1 MIYSQLIW
9 INSLR
14 GITVILE
21 VLEIKRLRVA
31 LVKKS
36 KRWIRRK
43 MRVVKRIQMD
53 RINRKFL
60 RNRSE
65 GEREIRG

>member
-1 MIYSQLIW
+1 
-9 INSLR
+9 
-14 GITVILE
+14 V
-21 VLEIKRLRVA
+21 
-31 LVKKS
+31 LVKKN

-65 GEREIRG
+65 GERDWRIRIRKWRESKKKNCGLEE